1 MAQFEPIQ
9 AFCPEQIMKR
19 GRFTRPKAVVLGDT
33 AIVPRENRIQPA
45 PNQFTH
51 ELRKSQ
57 AYYYAHAESAARPDG
72 EFAPGT
78 RVVLMA
84 YDGGRYCRVA
94 DGQGLYVET
103 EYENL
108 QPIATNRR

>member
-1 MAQFEPIQ
+1 
-9 AFCPEQIMKR
+9 MKR

-33 AIVPRENRIQPA
+33 AIVPRGNLIQPP

-57 AYYYAHAESAARPDG
+57 AYYYAQAEGAARPDG
-72 EFAPGT
+72 ELSAGT
-78 RVVLMA
+78 QVVLMI
-84 YDGGRYCRVA
+84 YDGGPYCRVV

-108 QPIATNRR
+108 QPISR

>member
-1 MAQFEPIQ
+1 
-9 AFCPEQIMKR
+9 MKR
-19 GRFTRPKAVVLGDT
+19 GPFTRPKAVVLGDT
-33 AIVPRENRIQPA
+33 AIVPRGNLIQPP

-57 AYYYAHAESAARPDG
+57 AYYYARAEGAARPDG
-72 EFAPGT
+72 ELSPGT
-78 RVVLMA
+78 EGVLFVP
-84 YDGGRYCRVA
+84 GGVPYCRVV

-108 QPIATNRR
+108 QPISR